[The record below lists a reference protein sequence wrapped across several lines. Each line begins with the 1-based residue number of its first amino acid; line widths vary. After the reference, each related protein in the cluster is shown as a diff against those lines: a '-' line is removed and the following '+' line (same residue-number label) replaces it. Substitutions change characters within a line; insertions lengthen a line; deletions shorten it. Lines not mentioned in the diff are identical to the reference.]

1 MRAWREWLNEARSS
15 DQVAVHQWLKEGLYA
30 PRVTFLTRPDSTAT
44 TNLRRMGGLVED
56 VWRPINRKNIE
67 VAGKQTWR
75 PSYVAM
81 GAQMAAKPQDHH
93 QLNKNQHQNSKS
105 SVETAPP
112 TPHPAFMCMC
122 ACVHV
127 CHSNFLLPF
136 ISLCHTLFPFLYVHM
151 GSDVWMRPLGP
162 VAAEGAAWLH
172 FHSVAEALRFLH
184 SEAGGSLQHLKH
196 TPVARAAK
204 SDGTRDGYSFT
215 LKEPVSMVVARLARP
230 QPAATPTLAS
240 FGLTAVRC
248 ARCGANIC
256 GRGRAGKK
264 SPGRRNFNPVGGGT
278 SVAVEK
284 RNSKS

>member
-1 MRAWREWLNEARSS
+1 MYTHSC
-15 DQVAVHQWLKEGLYA
+15 
-30 PRVTFLTRPDSTAT
+30 
-44 TNLRRMGGLVED
+44 
-56 VWRPINRKNIE
+56 
-67 VAGKQTWR
+67 
-75 PSYVAM
+75 
-81 GAQMAAKPQDHH
+81 
-93 QLNKNQHQNSKS
+93 
-105 SVETAPP
+105 
-112 TPHPAFMCMC
+112 PAFMSC

-127 CHSNFLLPF
+127 CHSHFLLSC

-172 FHSVAEALRFLH
+172 FHSFAEALRFLN

-215 LKEPVSMVVARLARP
+215 FKEPASMVVARPARP

-248 ARCGANIC
+248 ACCGANIC

-264 SPGRRNFNPVGGGT
+264 SPRQAKFQTSRGWT
-278 SVAVEK
+278 SVAVKKKTPKVEK
-284 RNSKS
+284 VPGWVGCFWGPKFPPSRGGFCALCPRYLQLQGVLFERTW